1 MKFSV
6 VIPLFNKEQYVERC
20 LKSIQAQTYQNFEII
35 VIDDGSTDHGAQ
47 RVRALGVSNLRL
59 ISQPNGGVSKARNH
73 GIKKAN
79 GEWIAFID
87 ADDYWK
93 PDFLL
98 EMINLIEKFPDV
110 SLCCSAYSFESRVG
124 VKAANICVPGEGD
137 YRVIDNYF
145 YSSCRGNLPVTASS
159 VVIKKVVFDA
169 IGGFPVGWKMGEDIF
184 VWMHIAIKY
193 QLAICMKNLAVYD
206 ESDLG
211 SATKINR
218 VLEVL
223 PHVKYLEK
231 WISSEQVPSKQVKEA
246 KNLVH
251 RSYIFTALQN
261 IKLRKKKESRQII
274 KNDGVRFGLHY
285 IAILM
290 LSLLPSKLLF
300 WLFRD
305 SN

>member
-1 MKFSV
+1 MKISV
-6 VIPLFNKEQYVERC
+6 VIPLFNKEQYIERC

-35 VIDDGSTDHGAQ
+35 VIDDGSTDQGAEL
-47 RVRALGVSNLRL
+47 VRALGLSKLRL

-73 GIKKAN
+73 GIDKAN

-98 EMINLIEKFPDV
+98 EMINLIEKFPYV
-110 SLCCSAYSFESRVG
+110 SLCCSAYSFKSRAG
-124 VKAANICVPGEGD
+124 VKLARICVPGEGK
-137 YRVIDNYF
+137 YRLIDNYF
-145 YSSCRGNLPVTASS
+145 YSTCRGNLPVTASS
-159 VVIKKVVFDA
+159 VVIKKVVLET

-184 VWMHIAIKY
+184 VWIYISISY

-206 ESDLG
+206 ESDSG
-211 SATKINR
+211 SATKVNQ

-223 PHVKYLEK
+223 PHVKSLEE
-231 WISSEQVPSKQVKEA
+231 WIRSGQVSSKQVRDAKE
-246 KNLVH
+246 LVH

-261 IKLRKKKESRQII
+261 LKLGKKKESRRII
-274 KNDGVRFGLHY
+274 QSDGVRFGLHY
-285 IAILM
+285 IAVLL
-290 LSLLPSKLLF
+290 LSLLPSKLLC
-300 WLFRD
+300 WLFRE